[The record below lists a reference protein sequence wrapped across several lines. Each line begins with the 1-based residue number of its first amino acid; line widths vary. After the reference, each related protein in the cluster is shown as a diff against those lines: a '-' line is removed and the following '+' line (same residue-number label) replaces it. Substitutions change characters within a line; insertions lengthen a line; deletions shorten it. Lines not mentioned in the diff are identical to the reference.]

1 MDNYERH
8 KIRVNIS
15 INPAIHEYI
24 KQECEKKGTTFS
36 QWVTDRIV
44 EYRDKKQDKK
54 QYKG

>member
-1 MDNYERH
+1 MDSNNRH

-15 INPAIHEYI
+15 INPVIHEYI

-44 EYRDKKQDKK
+44 EYRDKNRIKNRM
-54 QYKG
+54 